1 MLSRSIISTFRF
13 VAPKLIPKK
22 FSVIQLTTAVFREQ
36 KQIVIPVGIRSFS
49 TKSNEQK
56 EPEDPTNRS
65 ENQQENLIEDEIAE
79 IEKLKSQVKKLNE
92 DLSQLRIDMEE
103 DNQNLEVIIL
113 LIFIISMSK
122 K

>member
-1 MLSRSIISTFRF
+1 MLSRSIISKFRF
-13 VAPKLIPKK
+13 VSPKLIPKK
-22 FSVIQLTTAVFREQ
+22 FSVTSAVFREQ
-36 KQIVIPVGIRSFS
+36 RLNFIPVGIRSFS

-56 EPEDPTNRS
+56 ETEDPTNRS
-65 ENQQENLIEDEIAE
+65 ENQQENLIEDEITE

-103 DNQNLEVIIL
+103 ENQDFEVIIL
-113 LIFIISMSK
+113 LIFMISMSK